1 MKHLFSSSL
10 LTILFHG
17 FFQLAMAA
25 DGASHGDIFNED
37 QLPLTGDLRIDNPFK
52 EKLLKLHEGLESTES
67 LTKKQAKRYDDLNAA
82 LGLDQSDL
90 RLIAKDLAAPRVA
103 RNTLRSSAGS
113 VSSGMPGPYLISPDS
128 IKTMPLGAS
137 IWASSSL
144 FARRSIF
151 DMGVLRGLSLIPNLQ
166 GSTESGLASKVSS
179 RVDKNSN
186 SEKFT
191 LDVGTALRLGGFQ
204 ASIGYKRDTAT
215 EKTSMGGKA
224 TASVYNYATNSFRI
238 EPEQGS
244 FYRELKGALKGAS
257 LGGKASGDTQVDPNE
272 ILKYINITEVKV
284 NPSDSA
290 DPSTY
295 KHITFV
301 KVYDGK
307 SDMSPRAHI
316 QALSLLENYFTEL
329 RQQYKAYSI
338 HTPISNEYI
347 KASQSL
353 LIDLYELKDKI
364 NGSIKEFYVNWGDSF
379 VSEITGYSE
388 VQGQGQLVQKS
399 GNANSEVN
407 NAGSLTAGY
416 SNFIWATE
424 TNASFSDWAKNA
436 SAYGASEISTE
447 IYQRPN
453 NGVDLSGYNTALIGW
468 LNTALKENGNAAALP
483 AVAIQPTLPK
493 LPTTRPWQDDPFAPP
508 KEVKEWKDWKESREA
523 FKNSKF
529 VSVPDWLKKLKEE
542 KGEPPADNPEDVRVD
557 LVENLNGGDG
567 RRRDNSISVAEIERR
582 LAALDDI
589 AANSLNREAANS
601 KRYPASDSLSE
612 DYKKL
617 KQEFRF
623 LKAAGMKQRA
633 ADRLA
638 WSKLKYVSFP
648 VEQSVVSMAATS
660 DDSDNELFM
669 DKMLVSGFKTLPF
682 TTVLEALRPNLDIPA
697 SGNREVDPFVNTSVL
712 LAVLNRFNTID
723 TYVNFINSIP
733 ESGLQR
739 TSIPA
744 EFHRFVSHLQDEV
757 MKLVQG
763 SISSGQDVRS
773 AEVALL
779 LSSQY
784 SGLSS
789 DGKTREPRKTELFKY
804 LKNNLD
810 YYNYIYQIATND
822 DYFFVINRAPGG
834 YLPLARRNARYG
846 GGYCVPSISQIG
858 QFDISTTYNSQPR
871 YLGDSNCEEVNAST
885 DIPRLLAGKPQT
897 PLYPLFIYAEKT
909 QPMLN
914 FVQFVGGSRLVIGR
928 DITLVPPVVGDL
940 TAIPKQGI
948 PTADAGILGSMG
960 YKTNLLGDPALLKR
974 FIADQCIN
982 AYPCFSDQRLLQPA
996 TLNAFLPSDISWNY
1010 SLWFQD
1016 NEEFSIE
1023 NYEQNQI
1030 LIARIGMYAAPQKL
1044 LERTL
1049 SGENDYFGRGATPLC
1064 STNSYCP
1071 VLTYQFMV
1079 PYSYQVNY
1087 SLNNWGLGKVSPPPK
1102 DSYLAWS
1109 DGIKDLD
1116 NNFKVSKVSLFDV
1129 GNSSGTN
1136 YTGGLLMLY
1145 PITNDMLEGSGSAGF
1160 TYSSG
1165 SSPKDIFNQD
1175 DAGNSPFDA
1184 GFTRALLQK

>member
-1 MKHLFSSSL
+1 MKLLFSSSL
-10 LTILFHG
+10 LTIMFHG
-17 FFQLAMAA
+17 FLQPAIAA
-25 DGASHGDIFNED
+25 DGANQGDILIED
-37 QLPLTGDLRIDNPFK
+37 QLPLTGDPRIDDPFK
-52 EKLLKLHEGLESTES
+52 EKLLKLHEGLENTEP

-90 RLIAKDLAAPRVA
+90 RLMAKGLAAPKGVRLSVM
-103 RNTLRSSAGS
+103 SS
-113 VSSGMPGPYLISPDS
+113 PTIISPDN

-137 IWASSSL
+137 VWADQSL

-179 RVDKNSN
+179 RVDKNTN
-186 SEKFT
+186 SEKFS
-191 LDVGTALRLGGFQ
+191 LDMGTALRLGGFQ
-204 ASIGYKRDTAT
+204 AAIGYKRDTAT

-224 TASVYNYATNSFRI
+224 TASIYNYATNTFRI

-244 FYRELKGALKGAS
+244 SYRELKGALKGAN
-257 LGGKASGDTQVDPNE
+257 LGSKASGDTQADPNE
-272 ILKYINITEVKV
+272 ILKYINLTEVKV
-284 NPSDSA
+284 NPTDSA

-307 SDMSPRAHI
+307 SEMSPRAHI

-329 RQQYKAYSI
+329 TQQYKIYSS
-338 HTPISNEYI
+338 HVPRSNEYI
-347 KASQSL
+347 KASQSI
-353 LIDLYELKDKI
+353 LIDLYELKGKI

-388 VQGQGQLVQKS
+388 IQGQGQFVQTS
-399 GNANSEVN
+399 GSANSEVN
-407 NAGSLTAGY
+407 NAGTLTAGY
-416 SNFIWATE
+416 SNFIWAAE
-424 TNASFSDWAKNA
+424 TNVSFSDWAKNA
-436 SAYGASEISTE
+436 SAYGASEISTT

-523 FKNSKF
+523 FKDSKF

-542 KGEPPADNPEDVRVD
+542 KGEPLVDNPAHLLREE

-567 RRRDNSISVAEIERR
+567 RGSNNSISLAELEQR
-582 LAALDDI
+582 LAALDNI
-589 AANSLNREAANS
+589 AANSLNRKFANS
-601 KRYPASDSLSE
+601 KRYPASGSLNE

-617 KQEFRF
+617 KQEYRY

-638 WSKLKYVSFP
+638 WKKLKYVSFP
-648 VEQSVVSMAATS
+648 VNQSVVSMAATP
-660 DDSDNELFM
+660 DDGDNELFM

-682 TTVLEALRPNLDIPA
+682 TTVLEALRPNLYIPA
-697 SGNREVDPFVNTSVL
+697 SGDRQVDPFVNTSVL

-744 EFHRFVSHLQDEV
+744 DFHRFVTHLQDEV

-773 AEVALL
+773 ADVASL
-779 LSSQY
+779 LSSQM
-784 SGLSS
+784 SGLNS
-789 DGKTREPRKTELFKY
+789 DGNTYEPRKTELFKY

-810 YYNYIYQIATND
+810 YYNYIYRIATND
-822 DYFFVINRAPGG
+822 DYFFVIGRAPGG

-846 GGYCVPSISQIG
+846 GGYCVPRISQIG
-858 QFDISTTYNSQPR
+858 QFDIHTTYNSQPR
-871 YLGDSNCEEVNAST
+871 YLGDSDCMEVNAST
-885 DIPRLLAGKPQT
+885 DIPRLLAGNPQT

-948 PTADAGILGSMG
+948 PSPDAGIMGSMG
-960 YKTNLLGDPALLKR
+960 YKTTLLGDSVLLKR
-974 FIADQCIN
+974 TITDQCIN
-982 AYPCFSDQRLLQPA
+982 GYPCFSDQRLLQPA
-996 TLNAFLPSDISWNY
+996 TLNAFLPSDTSWNY

-1016 NEEFSIE
+1016 NEESSIE

-1044 LERTL
+1044 IERTIF
-1049 SGENDYFGRGATPLC
+1049 GENDYFGRGATPLC

-1071 VLTYQFMV
+1071 VLTYQFMA
-1079 PYSYQVNY
+1079 PYSFQVNY
-1087 SLNNWGLGKVSPPPK
+1087 SLANWGLGKVSLPPK
-1102 DSYLAWS
+1102 DSFLAWS
-1109 DGIKDLD
+1109 DGNKDSD
-1116 NNFKVSKVSLFDV
+1116 NKYKVSKVSLFDV

-1145 PITNDMLEGSGSAGF
+1145 PITNDMLEGAGSAGF

-1184 GFTRALLQK
+1184 GFTRALVQQ

>member
-52 EKLLKLHEGLESTES
+52 EKLLKLHEGLENTEP
-67 LTKKQAKRYDDLNAA
+67 LTKKQAKRYNNLNAA
-82 LGLDQSDL
+82 LGLDQPDL
-90 RLIAKDLAAPRVA
+90 RLIAKGLATPKVSAPNLLA
-103 RNTLRSSAGS
+103 STG
-113 VSSGMPGPYLISPDS
+113 LISPDN

-137 IWASSSL
+137 IWASQSL

-151 DMGVLRGLSLIPNLQ
+151 DMGVLRGLSLIPDLQ

-224 TASVYNYATNSFRI
+224 TASVYNYATNTLRI

-244 FYRELKGALKGAS
+244 FYRELKGALKGTN
-257 LGGKASGDTQVDPNE
+257 LGGKASGDTQADPNE
-272 ILKYINITEVKV
+272 ILKYINLIEVKV
-284 NPSDSA
+284 NPSDST

-301 KVYDGK
+301 KKYDGQI
-307 SDMSPRAHI
+307 DMSPRAHI
-316 QALSLLENYFTEL
+316 QALSLLENYFAEL
-329 RQQYKAYSI
+329 SQQYKAYSS
-338 HTPISNEYI
+338 HTPKSNAYI

-353 LIDLYELKDKI
+353 LIDLYDLKDKI
-364 NGSIKEFYVNWGDSF
+364 NGSIKDFYVNWGDSF

-388 VQGQGQLVQKS
+388 IQGQGQLVQKS
-399 GNANSEVN
+399 GSANREVN

-424 TNASFSDWAKNA
+424 TNVSVSDWVKNA
-436 SAYGASEISTE
+436 SAYSASEITTN

-493 LPTTRPWQDDPFAPP
+493 LPVTRPWQDDPFAPP

-523 FKNSKF
+523 FKNSKY
-529 VSVPDWLKKLKEE
+529 VSVPDWLKKLKED
-542 KGEPPADNPEDVRVD
+542 KGAPPVDNPENAREDIVD
-557 LVENLNGGDG
+557 DLIGGNG
-567 RRRDNSISVAEIERR
+567 RDRAESISNEEIFRR
-582 LAALDDI
+582 LAELDDI
-589 AANSLNREAANS
+589 AANSVIRIGANS
-601 KRYPASDSLSE
+601 KRDTARDSLYENS
-612 DYKKL
+612 KKL
-617 KQEFRF
+617 KQEFQY
-623 LKAAGMKQRA
+623 LKAEGKKQRA
-633 ADRLA
+633 ADSLA
-638 WSKLKYVSFP
+638 WKKLKYISIP
-648 VEQSVVSMAATS
+648 ADQSVLSKAATP
-660 DDSDNELFM
+660 DSGDNELFM

-682 TTVLEALRPNLDIPA
+682 ASVLEALRPNLDIPA
-697 SGNREVDPFVNTSVL
+697 SGDRVVGAFVNTSLL
-712 LAVLNRFNTID
+712 LATLNKFNTID
-723 TYVNFINSIP
+723 TYLNFINSIP

-739 TSIPA
+739 TSIPDD
-744 EFHRFVSHLQDEV
+744 FHKVVNYFQDEI

-763 SISSGQDVRS
+763 SMSSGQDVGS
-773 AEVALL
+773 VEAASLI
-779 LSSQY
+779 SQQIGDLY
-784 SGLSS
+784 SG
-789 DGKTREPRKTELFKY
+789 GKTLEPRKTKLFNS
-804 LKNNLD
+804 LRNNLD
-810 YYNYIYQIATND
+810 YYNYIYQLTINND
-822 DYFFVINRAPGG
+822 NFLVIQKAPGG
-834 YLPLARRNARYG
+834 YLPLARRNARNG
-846 GGYCVPSISQIG
+846 GGYCVPRISEIG
-858 QFDISTTYNSQPR
+858 QFDIHTTYNSQPR
-871 YLGDSNCEEVNAST
+871 YLGNSDCMEVNSGT
-885 DIPRLLAGKPQT
+885 DIPRLLAGNPQT

-948 PTADAGILGSMG
+948 PSADSGILGSMG
-960 YKTNLLGDPALLKR
+960 YKTTLLGDPVLLKR
-974 FIADQCIN
+974 YITDQCN
-982 AYPCFSDQRLLQPA
+982 SSYCFSDQRLQQPA

-1016 NEEFSIE
+1016 NEESSIE
-1023 NYEQNQI
+1023 RYEQNQI

-1044 LERTL
+1044 LEQTI

-1071 VLTYQFMV
+1071 VLTYQFMA

-1109 DGIKDLD
+1109 DGIKDFD
-1116 NNFKVSKVSLFDV
+1116 NNFNVSKVSLFDV
-1129 GNSSGTN
+1129 GNSSGTK

-1145 PITNDMLEGSGSAGF
+1145 PITKDMLEGAGSAGF

-1184 GFTRALLQK
+1184 GFTRALLQQ